1 MNIFIYDLILKIN
14 RILTYVFLSLYVLN
28 LVLFYVTVILI
39 SIITFLN
46 YCVLNFEINFL
57 ENALLLMFNP
67 IYCMESE
74 NEPTNLISLT
84 KESIPVDSIPS
95 KFKTTVDPLI
105 KYDSFK
111 NIDNKVCINK
121 YDYLHAIISDP
132 DCTLLDLKKIL
143 STNQIICLINSDLY
157 HNEEMDSDLALSIR
171 KELGSSLY
179 EEELSDVDS
188 YIRTQVDY
196 KSKLAIQEY
205 KSELASKYNK
215 S

>member
-14 RILTYVFLSLYVLN
+14 RTITYVFLSLYVLN

-143 STNQIICLINSDLY
+143 STNQIICLIKSDLY